1 MITAIVLAAGSSRRM
16 GKDNKLLLPMQ
27 SQTVIETV
35 VDHLLDLSD
44 IEILVVLGYEADQV
58 QSVLGSRRVKMVVNK
73 DHLKGMTTSIQCGI
87 RAAAADSLGY
97 LICLADLPL
106 ISSTTYQSI
115 IQAFL
120 KKVAKQTNCILI
132 PTHQSK
138 KGHPIVFAR
147 HFKEAILNNTF
158 MDGCKNIIQANQQ
171 HLHFF
176 QSDDPSIILDMDTP
190 SDYQKIRR
198 S

>member
-27 SQTVIETV
+27 NQTVIETV
-35 VDHLLDLSD
+35 VDHLLELSD
-44 IEILVVLGYEADQV
+44 IEIIVVLGHEADRV
-58 QSVLGSRRVKMVVNK
+58 QSVLGSRKVKMVINQ

-87 RAAAADSLGY
+87 RAAAPDSLGY

-115 IQAFL
+115 VQAFL
-120 KKVAKQTNCILI
+120 KRLAKQTSCILI
-132 PTHQSK
+132 PTYQSK

-158 MDGCKNIIQANQQ
+158 MEGCKNIIQANPQD
-171 HLHFF
+171 LYFL
-176 QSDDPSIILDMDTP
+176 QSNDPSIILDMDTP